1 MLALNYK
8 LSFMKNK
15 YDVIVVGGG
24 PGGTPAALQLA
35 SQGKSVLLVE
45 ESGKLGGACLFVGCI
60 PSKIIRHWADELT
73 AERKYLGKET
83 WSNEDRA
90 KAWNQIKYKIDFIL
104 EKRSSVTMQIEKS
117 LPTLDFIAGHA
128 KFVSGNEL
136 IIEDKDTGRKEK
148 CAFDKAIIATGVR
161 SFIPPF
167 KGNSIQNLLTSEI
180 IFSQDK
186 LPETLLIV
194 GGGPIGIELAQML
207 SKLGV
212 KCTIVE
218 LQDSILS
225 GIVEPEDIAIIGK
238 EFARAD
244 IQIFTSSK
252 VQEINKS
259 EGHYN
264 VTYTDA
270 NGNERKENFENV
282 LISTSKVPN
291 IESLNLDKAKVEYN
305 RKGVVVNEFLETSV
319 KGIYA
324 TGDVIDGPKFAHF
337 ATYESNLV
345 AANIMAGN
353 KQKVDFSKNSWV
365 LYIEP
370 EIASAGFT
378 EAKAIQ
384 KGYDVMTG
392 VYDYKVDAAAQ
403 VANVPF
409 GYLKYVVN
417 KENSEIIG
425 VTIFVEN
432 AASLVGEATL
442 IVANKLTLK
451 EVAQAIY
458 PHPTM
463 TEAFGVLAK
472 KMLSKSQQIAP
483 PEHFSVVLESNR

>member
-1 MLALNYK
+1 MNT
-8 LSFMKNK
+8 K
-15 YDVIVVGGG
+15 YDVIVIGGG
-24 PGGTPAALQLA
+24 PGGTPAAMQLA
-35 SQGKSVLLVE
+35 SQGKSVLLVDE
-45 ESGKLGGACLFVGCI
+45 LGKLGGACLFVGCI
-60 PSKIIRHWADELT
+60 PSKIIRHWSDDFT

-83 WSNEDRA
+83 WSYEDRA
-90 KAWNQIKYKIDFIL
+90 KAWNQIKNTIHSIL
-104 EKRSSVTMQIEKS
+104 EKRSSAAMQIANN
-117 LPTLDFIAGHA
+117 LPTLEFIAGNA

-136 IIEDKDTGRKEK
+136 IIEEKDTGRKEK
-148 CAFDKAIIATGVR
+148 YAFDKAIIATGVR
-161 SFIPPF
+161 SFVPPF
-167 KGNSIQNLLTSEI
+167 KGNSIQNVLTSEVL
-180 IFSQDK
+180 FSQDK

-218 LQDSILS
+218 LLDSILS

-238 EFARAD
+238 EFARSD

-252 VQEINKS
+252 VQEITKS
-259 EGHYN
+259 DGYYN
-264 VTYTDA
+264 VTFTDA
-270 NGNERKENFENV
+270 NGTERKETFENV
-282 LISTSKVPN
+282 LISTGKVPN
-291 IESLNLDKAKVEYN
+291 VESLDLDKAKVEYN
-305 RKGVVVNEFLETSV
+305 RKGIVVNEFLETSV

-324 TGDVIDGPKFAHF
+324 TGDVIDGPKFAHT
-337 ATYESNLV
+337 ASYEAHLA

-365 LYIEP
+365 LFTEP

-392 VYDYKVDAAAQ
+392 VYDYKIDAAAQ
-403 VANVPF
+403 VAIAPF

-417 KENSEIIG
+417 KEKLEIIG
-425 VTIFVEN
+425 VNICAEN
-432 AASLVGEATL
+432 AASLVGEAAL

-451 EVAQAIY
+451 DVAQTIH

-463 TEAFGVLAK
+463 TEAFGVLAQ
-472 KMLSKSQQIAP
+472 KMLSKS
-483 PEHFSVVLESNR
+483 

>member
-1 MLALNYK
+1 M
-8 LSFMKNK
+8 
-15 YDVIVVGGG
+15 
-24 PGGTPAALQLA
+24 QLA
-35 SQGKSVLLVE
+35 SQGKSVLLVDE
-45 ESGKLGGACLFVGCI
+45 LGKLGGACLFVGCI
-60 PSKIIRHWADELT
+60 PSKIIRHWSDDFT

-83 WSNEDRA
+83 WSYEDRA
-90 KAWNQIKYKIDFIL
+90 KAWNQIKNTIHSIL
-104 EKRSSVTMQIEKS
+104 EKRSSAAMQIANN
-117 LPTLDFIAGHA
+117 LPTLEFIAGNA

-136 IIEDKDTGRKEK
+136 IIEEKDTGRKEK
-148 CAFDKAIIATGVR
+148 YAFDKAIIATGVR
-161 SFIPPF
+161 SFVPPF
-167 KGNSIQNLLTSEI
+167 KGNSIQNVLTSEVL
-180 IFSQDK
+180 FSQDK

-218 LQDSILS
+218 LLDSILS

-238 EFARAD
+238 EFARSD

-259 EGHYN
+259 DGHYN
-264 VTYTDA
+264 VTFTDA
-270 NGNERKENFENV
+270 NGTERKENFENV
-282 LISTSKVPN
+282 LISTGKVPN
-291 IESLNLDKAKVEYN
+291 VESLDLDKAKVEYN
-305 RKGVVVNEFLETSV
+305 RKGIVVNEFLETSV

-324 TGDVIDGPKFAHF
+324 TGDVIDGPKFAHT
-337 ATYESNLV
+337 ASYEAHLA

-365 LYIEP
+365 LFTEP

-392 VYDYKVDAAAQ
+392 VYDYKIDAAAQ
-403 VANVPF
+403 VAIAPF

-417 KENSEIIG
+417 KEKLEIIG
-425 VTIFVEN
+425 VNICAEN
-432 AASLVGEATL
+432 AASLVGEAAL

-451 EVAQAIY
+451 DVAQTIH

-463 TEAFGVLAK
+463 TEAFGVLAQ
-472 KMLSKSQQIAP
+472 KMLSKS
-483 PEHFSVVLESNR
+483 